1 MRNKIIAT
9 RLMMAYR
16 AMSARQHGPTGRFF
30 WRAVV
35 GFLAVSVV
43 AAPAFA
49 QGGWSAR
56 TAPQPSTQWRPA
68 DPSTGAARQA
78 PNQSRAT
85 SIDASVPQGK
95 AKLALEALLTA
106 DSAPVDRGLVWRVFS
121 LGRDN
126 APPKLVTLSRDSQA
140 TLVLEPGEYAVNAAF
155 GRAYLTQLVKVEA
168 GRKQLETFV
177 LNAGGLKVKTA
188 ISGAAGTI
196 KANAHYD
203 IYTDERDQS
212 GNRRRIANDVRPGLI
227 TRLNS
232 GIYHIVSRLGDAN
245 AQVSADVAVEAG
257 KLTEA
262 LVSHEAGKATF
273 KLVTE
278 ASGEAQ
284 ADTEW
289 IIMTR
294 GGEIV
299 KESAGALPSHLL
311 APGEYSVSAR
321 WSGKLF
327 TRTFAIRSG
336 DAIEVEVMMR

>member
-1 MRNKIIAT
+1 MRMAMVTPVSRGVSGRRTVALSGLAGRLLQVALLGLLFASGLAAT
-9 RLMMAYR
+9 A
-16 AMSARQHGPTGRFF
+16 S
-30 WRAVV
+30 
-35 GFLAVSVV
+35 
-43 AAPAFA
+43 A

-56 TAPQPSTQWRPA
+56 TEPRQPQWRQP
-68 DPSTGAARQA
+68 DPSAGNPRTAPRQRRSADDSA
-78 PNQSRAT
+78 P
-85 SIDASVPQGK
+85 VPPGK

-106 DSAPVDRGLVWRVFS
+106 DSAPVDRGLVWRVFR
-121 LGRDN
+121 LGGDN
-126 APPKLVTLSRDSQA
+126 APPKLVTLSRNSQA
-140 TLVLEPGEYAVNAAF
+140 VLVLNPGQYAVNAAF
-155 GRAYLTQLVKVEA
+155 GRAHLTQLVTVEE
-168 GRKQLETFV
+168 GRKHLETFV
-177 LNAGGLKVKTA
+177 LNAGGLRVKTA
-188 ISGAAGTI
+188 VSGAGGTI

-203 IYTDERDQS
+203 IFTDERDQS
-212 GNRRRIANDVRPGLI
+212 GNRHRIASNVRPGLI

-262 LVSHEAGKATF
+262 LVSHEAGKVTF
-273 KLVTE
+273 KLVTQ

-299 KESAGALPSHLL
+299 KETAGALPSHLL
-311 APGEYSVSAR
+311 APGDYSVSAR
-321 WSGKLF
+321 WGGKLF

-336 DAIEVEVMMR
+336 DNIEVEVMMR

>member
-1 MRNKIIAT
+1 MGMMIAAQ
-9 RLMMAYR
+9 R
-16 AMSARQHGPTGRFF
+16 SAGHLLWAALVT
-30 WRAVV
+30 
-35 GFLAVSVV
+35 LVS
-43 AAPAFA
+43 AWGLTASASA

-56 TAPQPSTQWRPA
+56 TEPERPQWRQP
-68 DPSTGAARQA
+68 DPSVGVPRQQA
-78 PNQSRAT
+78 KPRRTPRDS
-85 SIDASVPQGK
+85 SPVPPGK

-106 DSAPVDRGLVWRVFS
+106 DSAPVDRGLVWRVFR
-121 LGRDN
+121 LGTDRT
-126 APPKLVTLSRDSQA
+126 PPKLVTLSRDAEA
-140 TLVLEPGEYAVNAAF
+140 TLVLPPGEYAVNAAF
-155 GRAYLTQLVKVEA
+155 GRAYLTQLVMLEA
-168 GRKQLETFV
+168 GRRHLETFV
-177 LNAGGLKVKTA
+177 LNAGGLRVRTEV
-188 ISGAAGTI
+188 SGAGGTI
-196 KANAHYD
+196 NANSSYD
-203 IYTDERDQS
+203 IFSDERDQS
-212 GNRRRIANDVRPGLI
+212 GNRRRIASNVRPGLI

-262 LVSHEAGKATF
+262 MVSHEAGKATF

-299 KESAGALPSHLL
+299 KETAGALPSHLL
-311 APGEYSVSAR
+311 APGDYSVSAR
-321 WSGKLF
+321 WGGKLF

-336 DAIEVEVMMR
+336 DNIEVEVMMR

>member
-1 MRNKIIAT
+1 MRIMIIVD
-9 RLMMAYR
+9 RWMAPYR
-16 AMSARQHGPTGRFF
+16 ALLTRRRGLAGNRFCF
-30 WRAVV
+30 GLAS
-35 GFLAVSVV
+35 FLAVSLL

-56 TAPQPSTQWRPA
+56 TEPQPSTQWRPI
-68 DPSTGAARQA
+68 DPSFGARRPA
-78 PNQSRAT
+78 PGTPRAAAM
-85 SIDASVPQGK
+85 DASVPPGK

-106 DSAPVDRGLVWRVFS
+106 ESPPVDRGLVWRVFS
-121 LGRDN
+121 LGGDS
-126 APPKLVTLSRDSQA
+126 APPKLVTLSREAQA
-140 TLVLEPGEYAVNAAF
+140 TLVLDPGEYAVNAAF
-155 GRAYLTQLVKVEA
+155 GRAHLTQLIKVEA
-168 GRKQLETFV
+168 GRKHLETFV
-177 LNAGGLKVKTA
+177 LNAGGLKVRTA
-188 ISGAAGTI
+188 VSGAAGTM
-196 KANAHYD
+196 KANAYYD

-212 GNRRRIANDVRPGLI
+212 GKRRRIASGVRPGLI